1 MRRGVGPCGGCF
13 DQSKAMLAA
22 AWLLPMALLTTA
34 RWQDVWITD
43 RKISGDTSMLVRE
56 AVRNSEVVLMLP
68 GIASAAECSA
78 LVDAA
83 CEIATRASASG
94 NPFTHGRVRLPS
106 IAAAQRA
113 QAQGKPCPVA
123 LTHEADALVQA
134 MLTRCLERID
144 EQLPSLRLFFGNGKG
159 SSASMYA
166 ANALLWAEREPAVN
180 VYKEGGEFL
189 PHKDGQALTV
199 LIPLTTS
206 DAFKGGGTG
215 FWRADT
221 KALQPRGPPTVSLAP
236 PVGTALLWGGGLT
249 HAGLPVEY
257 GTRAVLVASF
267 SPRSGYEEGDFDF
280 ESTTTFE
287 S

>member
-1 MRRGVGPCGGCF
+1 
-13 DQSKAMLAA
+13 MLAA
-22 AWLLPMALLTTA
+22 AWLLPMALLTTS

-43 RKISGDTSMLVRE
+43 RKVTGDTSMIVRE

-83 CEIATRASASG
+83 CEIATRASASSK
-94 NPFTHGRVRLPS
+94 PFTHGRVRLPC
-106 IAAAQRA
+106 IAATQRA
-113 QAQGKPCPVA
+113 QAQGKPCPDVA

-134 MLTRCLERID
+134 MLTRCLDVID
-144 EQLPSLRLFFGNGKG
+144 EQLPSLRLLFGHGKG
-159 SSASMYA
+159 SLASMYA
-166 ANALLWAEREPAVN
+166 ANALLWADREPAVN

-221 KALQPRGPPTVSLAP
+221 NALQPRGPPTVSLAP
-236 PVGTALLWGGGLT
+236 PAGTALLWGGRLT
-249 HAGLPVEY
+249 HAGLPVED